1 MNAADIMTR
10 KPVTVRSDLPILA
23 AIRIMLGRGISGL
36 PVVDEEGDLVGM
48 ITEGDLLRRVE
59 MRTEKRRPDWLA
71 FFTGTDRL
79 AREYVQSHSR
89 NVADVMTRDMVS
101 VSEDAPLEEIVE
113 LMIGRRIKRVQ
124 VLRGTKLVGIV
135 TRANLLQAVA
145 GLAREIPDPTADDD
159 HIRSRIIAAIEKTD
173 WSPFGLNVIVRDG
186 IVHLSGVITEE
197 RSRQA
202 AMVAAQNVAGV
213 QKVHDHL
220 CWVDTMSGMYVE
232 SPEDIAMAK
241 TG

>member
-1 MNAADIMTR
+1 MNAVEIMTH

-48 ITEGDLLRRVE
+48 VTEGDLLRRVE

-89 NVADVMTRDMVS
+89 NVADVMTRDVVS

-113 LMIGRRIKRVQ
+113 LMIGRRIKRVP
-124 VLRGTKLVGIV
+124 VVRGTKLVGIV
-135 TRANLLQAVA
+135 TRANLLRL
-145 GLAREIPDPTADDD
+145 LAELLDVRAESGNDDKAIRE
-159 HIRSRIIAAIEKTD
+159 RIFAE
-173 WSPFGLNVIVRDG
+173 
-186 IVHLSGVITEE
+186 LSEQLWARVEGMRVDVQHGEATLTGVITDEWV
-197 RSRQA
+197 RDALR
-202 AMVAAQNVAGV
+202 VAVENVPGV
-213 QKVHDHL
+213 KGVKDDML
-220 CWVDTMSGMYVE
+220 LLE
-232 SPEDIAMAK
+232 PF
-241 TG
+241 TGTILNPVLQRRL

>member
-1 MNAADIMTR
+1 MNAVEIMTR

-89 NVADVMTRDMVS
+89 NVADVMTRDVVS

-113 LMIGRRIKRVQ
+113 LMIGRRIKRVP
-124 VLRGTKLVGIV
+124 VVSGTKLVGMV
-135 TRANLLQAVA
+135 TRANLLRL
-145 GLAREIPDPTADDD
+145 LAELLDVRAESGNDDKAIRE
-159 HIRSRIIAAIEKTD
+159 RIFAE
-173 WSPFGLNVIVRDG
+173 
-186 IVHLSGVITEE
+186 LSEQLWARVEGMRVDVQHGEATLTGVITDEWV
-197 RSRQA
+197 RDALR
-202 AMVAAQNVAGV
+202 VAVENVPGV
-213 QKVHDHL
+213 KGVKDDML
-220 CWVDTMSGMYVE
+220 LLE
-232 SPEDIAMAK
+232 PF
-241 TG
+241 TGTILDPVLQRRL

>member
-1 MNAADIMTR
+1 MNAVDIMTR

-36 PVVDEEGDLVGM
+36 PVIDEEGALVGM

-59 MRTEKRRPDWLA
+59 MGTEKRRPEWLA

-89 NVADVMTRDMVS
+89 NVADVMTRDVVS

-113 LMIGRRIKRVQ
+113 MMIGRRIKRVP

-135 TRANLLQAVA
+135 TRANLLRLLGDLLDVRAES
-145 GLAREIPDPTADDD
+145 GDDD
-159 HIRSRIIAAIEKTD
+159 KAIRERIFAELGEQLWARVEGMRVDVK
-173 WSPFGLNVIVRDG
+173 DG
-186 IVHLSGVITEE
+186 AVTLGGVITDECV
-197 RSRQA
+197 RDALR
-202 AMVAAQNVAGV
+202 VAVQNVPGV
-213 QKVHDHL
+213 KGVKDDMVL
-220 CWVDTMSGMYVE
+220 LE
-232 SPEDIAMAK
+232 PF
-241 TG
+241 TGTVLDPVFERQL

>member
-1 MNAADIMTR
+1 
-10 KPVTVRSDLPILA
+10 LA

-89 NVADVMTRDMVS
+89 NVADVMTRDVVS

-113 LMIGRRIKRVQ
+113 LMIGRRIKRVP
-124 VLRGTKLVGIV
+124 VVRGTKLVGIV
-135 TRANLLQAVA
+135 TRANLLHL
-145 GLAREIPDPTADDD
+145 LAELLDVRAESGNDDKAIRE
-159 HIRSRIIAAIEKTD
+159 RIFAEL
-173 WSPFGLNVIVRDG
+173 SE
-186 IVHLSGVITEE
+186 HLWARVEGMRVDVQHGEATLTGVITDEWVRDALRVAVENVPGVKGVKDEMLLLEPFTGTILDPVLE
-197 RSRQA
+197 RR
-202 AMVAAQNVAGV
+202 
-213 QKVHDHL
+213 L
-220 CWVDTMSGMYVE
+220 
-232 SPEDIAMAK
+232 
-241 TG
+241 

>member
-1 MNAADIMTR
+1 
-10 KPVTVRSDLPILA
+10 LA

-89 NVADVMTRDMVS
+89 NVADVMTRDVVS

-113 LMIGRRIKRVQ
+113 LMIGRRIKRVP
-124 VLRGTKLVGIV
+124 VVRGTKLVGIV
-135 TRANLLQAVA
+135 TRANLLHL
-145 GLAREIPDPTADDD
+145 LAELLDVRAESGNDDKAIRE
-159 HIRSRIIAAIEKTD
+159 RIFAEL
-173 WSPFGLNVIVRDG
+173 SE
-186 IVHLSGVITEE
+186 HLWARVEGMRVDVQHGEATLTGVITDEWVRDALRVAVETVPGVKGVKDDMLLLEPFTGTILDPVPE
-197 RSRQA
+197 RR
-202 AMVAAQNVAGV
+202 
-213 QKVHDHL
+213 L
-220 CWVDTMSGMYVE
+220 
-232 SPEDIAMAK
+232 
-241 TG
+241 

>member
-113 LMIGRRIKRVQ
+113 LMIGRRIKRVP
-124 VLRGTKLVGIV
+124 VLRGTKLIGIV
-135 TRANLLQAVA
+135 TRANLLRLLSDLLDVRAESGNDDKAIRERIFAELSEQ
-145 GLAREIPDPTADDD
+145 LWARVEGMRVDVQHGEATL
-159 HIRSRIIAAIEKTD
+159 T
-173 WSPFGLNVIVRDG
+173 
-186 IVHLSGVITEE
+186 GVITDEWVRDALRVAVENVPGVNGVKDDTLLLEPFTGTILDPVRE
-197 RSRQA
+197 RR
-202 AMVAAQNVAGV
+202 
-213 QKVHDHL
+213 L
-220 CWVDTMSGMYVE
+220 
-232 SPEDIAMAK
+232 
-241 TG
+241 

>member
-1 MNAADIMTR
+1 MNAIDIMTR

-59 MRTEKRRPDWLA
+59 MGTERRRPDWLA

-89 NVADVMTRDMVS
+89 NVADVMTRDVIS

-113 LMIGRRIKRVQ
+113 LMIGRRIKRVP

-135 TRANLLQAVA
+135 TRANLLRL
-145 GLAREIPDPTADDD
+145 LADLLDVRAENGNDDKAIRE
-159 HIRSRIIAAIEKTD
+159 RIFAELGEQLWARVEGMRIDVK
-173 WSPFGLNVIVRDG
+173 DG
-186 IVHLSGVITEE
+186 DATLGGVITDEWVRDALRVAVENVPGVKAVKDDMVLLEPFTGTVLDPILE
-197 RSRQA
+197 RR
-202 AMVAAQNVAGV
+202 
-213 QKVHDHL
+213 L
-220 CWVDTMSGMYVE
+220 
-232 SPEDIAMAK
+232 
-241 TG
+241 

>member
-1 MNAADIMTR
+1 MNAVEIMTR

-89 NVADVMTRDMVS
+89 NVADVMTRDVVL

-113 LMIGRRIKRVQ
+113 LMIGRRIKRVP
-124 VLRGTKLVGIV
+124 VVCGTKLVGIV
-135 TRANLLQAVA
+135 TRANLLRL
-145 GLAREIPDPTADDD
+145 LAELLDARAESGNDDKAIRE
-159 HIRSRIIAAIEKTD
+159 RIFAE
-173 WSPFGLNVIVRDG
+173 
-186 IVHLSGVITEE
+186 LSEQLWARVEGMRVDVQHGEATLTGVITDEWVRDALRVAVENVPGVKGVKDEMLLLEPFTGTILDPVLE
-197 RSRQA
+197 RR
-202 AMVAAQNVAGV
+202 
-213 QKVHDHL
+213 L
-220 CWVDTMSGMYVE
+220 
-232 SPEDIAMAK
+232 
-241 TG
+241 